1 MCFFATCVSSLV
13 IYLFRFFASFL
24 IVLSRSVMSNSLQ
37 RMDCRPSGFSVHRIF
52 QARILEWG
60 AISSSR
66 GSSQPRDWTYISY
79 ISCIGL
85 RILYH
90 WATWEAHFLNRFI
103 VFFLLG
109 LRVFQ
114 YILVTFYQICDF
126 KIFSPISDLA
136 FHSVSS
142 ILQKSKVLI
151 SMVSNLSFFYYRLCF
166 CVVSKKSLSNLGS
179 QRFFFICFLNMKNI
193 K

>member
-1 MCFFATCVSSLV
+1 MPWARPGVPGRSRKWGPPAVTVPCPWASWGLVPAASPTSLV
-13 IYLFRFFASFL
+13 PATFRNFCGPSTGL
-24 IVLSRSVMSNSLQ
+24 LVVQSSPTLCDP
-37 RMDCRPSGFSVHRIF
+37 MDWSPPDSSIHGIF
-52 QARILEWG
+52 QARILEWD

-66 GSSQPRDWTYISY
+66 GSSQPRDWIYISY

-85 RILYH
+85 QILYH
-90 WATWEAHFLNRFI
+90 WATWEAHFLNRLI

-114 YILVTFYQICDF
+114 YNLVTFYQICDF

-142 ILQKSKVLI
+142 ILQKSKGLNFDGV
-151 SMVSNLSFFYYRLCF
+151 
-166 CVVSKKSLSNLGS
+166 
-179 QRFFFICFLNMKNI
+179 QFILFLL
-193 K
+193 

>member
-13 IYLFRFFASFL
+13 IYPIRFFAGFL
-24 IVLSRSVMSNSLQ
+24 IVFSRSVTSNSLQ
-37 RMDCRPSGFSVHRIF
+37 CMDCRPPGSSVHIIF

-85 RILYH
+85 QILYH

-109 LRVFQ
+109 LRAFQ

-126 KIFSPISDLA
+126 KILSPISDLA
-136 FHSVSS
+136 FHSVSG

-151 SMVSNLSFFYYRLCF
+151 SMVSILSFFYYRLCF
-166 CVVSKKSLSNLGS
+166 CVVSKKSLSNRGHKD
-179 QRFFFICFLNMKNI
+179 FFSYVFLIWKI
-193 K
+193 

>member
-1 MCFFATCVSSLV
+1 MYTYTHTHIYVCVCV
-13 IYLFRFFASFL
+13 H
-24 IVLSRSVMSNSLQ
+24 VKSLQ
-37 RMDCRPSGFSVHRIF
+37 SCPILWYPMDYSLPGSSVHGIF
-52 QARILEWG
+52 QARILEWD

-85 RILYH
+85 QILYH

-109 LRVFQ
+109 LRAFQ

-126 KIFSPISDLA
+126 KILSPISDLA

-151 SMVSNLSFFYYRLCF
+151 SMVSILSFFYYRLCF
-166 CVVSKKSLSNLGS
+166 CVVS
-179 QRFFFICFLNMKNI
+179 
-193 K
+193 